1 MAGRRKQRRNV
12 RELPAYT
19 ISEAAH
25 YLVVPAATIRY
36 WSVGQGA
43 YEPLIAASSRSPTL
57 LSFLNLTELH
67 VLSAIRR
74 THVVAMPKIR
84 RAIHYLM
91 THASGKTDR
100 RHPLIS
106 RALETDGLD
115 LFIEQ
120 YGRLV
125 NVSQA
130 GQMAMRTVIGAALR
144 RIRRDAEGVPIK
156 LYPFTRAAVSDAPA
170 MIVIDPTVSAGRPVI
185 AGTGLATHVIAE
197 RCKAGESVRQLA
209 RDYECEEAEIEE
221 AIRCEL
227 ELAA

>member
-1 MAGRRKQRRNV
+1 MAGRRRQQDDV

-19 ISEAAH
+19 VSEAAH
-25 YLVVPAATIRY
+25 YLAVPAATVRY
-36 WSVGQGA
+36 WSVGQDA
-43 YEPLIAASSRSPTL
+43 YAPLIAVPSRSPTL

-67 VLSAIRR
+67 VLAAIRR
-74 THVVAMPKIR
+74 THVVAMPKVR
-84 RAIHYLM
+84 RAIYYLM
-91 THASGKTDR
+91 TTASGATDR
-100 RHPLIS
+100 RHPLLS

-120 YGRLV
+120 YGRLI

-130 GQMAMRTVIGAALR
+130 GQTAMRTVIGAALR
-144 RIRRDAEGVPIK
+144 RLRRDADGVPIK
-156 LYPFTRAAVSDAPA
+156 LYPFTRTAVNEAPA
-170 MIVIDPTVSAGRPVI
+170 MIVIDPMVSAGRPVI

-209 RDYECEEAEIEE
+209 RDYEREEAEIEE